1 MMKNFSILVLV
12 FLSFTSFSQ
21 QNKVII
27 ISNKYE
33 FQKEKNT
40 YNINTMLKAILI
52 SNSYQVFFDD
62 EELPIEIAQNKCNA
76 LTGVLIDN
84 SNLFVRKIKFQIKDC
99 QNNLLFET
107 AEVKTREK
115 DIQNAYIE
123 TIGLLSPELKKY
135 KPVVTNAKEVVLET
149 KSTEVESVM
158 STEKPL
164 VSEFKTFLNCSFE
177 KSFDD
182 SRDFEIVG
190 TEQNVLLFLQRT
202 KTPNV
207 FIAYKEG
214 VNGIFTKTDKKGIF
228 EYYIDGKYM
237 VEEYLF

>member
-1 MMKNFSILVLV
+1 MKNFSIFVL
-12 FLSFTSFSQ
+12 FLFSIHSFAQ
-21 QNKVII
+21 QKKVII

-40 YNINTMLKAILI
+40 YNINTMLKAILV
-52 SNSYQVFFDD
+52 SNNYQVFFDD
-62 EELPIEIAQNKCNA
+62 EVLPVEIAQNKCNA
-76 LTGVLIDN
+76 LTGVLVDN
-84 SNLFVRKIKFQIKDC
+84 SNMFLTKMKFQIRDC

-135 KPVVTNAKEVVLET
+135 KPVVTTAKEVVVET
-149 KSTEVESVM
+149 KSIEVESVL

-182 SRDFEIVG
+182 SRDIEIVG

-214 VNGIFTKTDKKGIF
+214 VNGIFTKTDNKGIF
-228 EYYIDGKYM
+228 EYYIGAKYM

>member
-1 MMKNFSILVLV
+1 MKNFSIFVL
-12 FLSFTSFSQ
+12 FLFSIYSFAQ

-40 YNINTMLKAILI
+40 YNINTMLKAILV
-52 SNSYQVFFDD
+52 SNNYQVFFED
-62 EELPIEIAQNKCNA
+62 EVLPVEIAQNRCKA
-76 LTGVLIDN
+76 LTGVLVDN
-84 SNLFVRKIKFQIKDC
+84 SNMFLTKMKFQIKDC

-135 KPVVTNAKEVVLET
+135 KPVVTNAKEVVEIPSDVVS
-149 KSTEVESVM
+149 STISKYQYVQIANGFAIMDATLKVA
-158 STEKPL
+158 L
-164 VSEFKTFLNCSFE
+164 QIYKTTN
-177 KSFDD
+177 
-182 SRDFEIVG
+182 
-190 TEQNVLLFLQRT
+190 
-202 KTPNV
+202 PNV
-207 FIAYKEG
+207 FIADKFG
-214 VNGIFTKTDKKGIF
+214 VKGVFTKIENKGIF
-228 EYYIDGKYM
+228 EYYMNDKLV

>member
-1 MMKNFSILVLV
+1 MKNFSILILV
-12 FLSFTSFSQ
+12 FLSFTSFAQ

-40 YNINTMLKAILI
+40 YNINNMLKAILV
-52 SNSYQVFFDD
+52 SNKYQVFFED
-62 EELPIEIAQNKCNA
+62 EILPVEIAQNRCKA
-76 LTGVLIDN
+76 LAGVLVDN
-84 SNLFVRKIKFQIKDC
+84 SNMFLTKMKFQIKDC

-123 TIGLLSPELKKY
+123 AIGLLSPELKKY
-135 KPVVTNAKEVVLET
+135 KPVVTNAKEVVVET
-149 KSTEVESVM
+149 KSTEVESVV

-164 VSEFKTFLNCSFE
+164 VNEFKTFLNCSFE
-177 KSFDD
+177 KSLDD
-182 SRDFEIVG
+182 TRDFEIVG

-214 VNGIFTKTDKKGIF
+214 VNGIFTKTDNKGIF

>member
-12 FLSFTSFSQ
+12 FLSFTSFAQ

-84 SNLFVRKIKFQIKDC
+84 SNLLVRKIKFQIRDC

-123 TIGLLSPELKKY
+123 TIKMLSPELKKY
-135 KPVVTNAKEVVLET
+135 DTTIIQDKEVIATSE
-149 KSTEVESVM
+149 
-158 STEKPL
+158 L
-164 VSEFKTFLNCSFE
+164 VDVPKISEFKTYLNCKLKQTFGNPQAE
-177 KSFDD
+177 VTDTND
-182 SRDFEIVG
+182 NI
-190 TEQNVLLFLQRT
+190 LLSLQKT
-202 KTPNV
+202 KNPNV
-207 FIAYKEG
+207 FIAVNTNVINTNKEF
-214 VNGIFTKTDKKGIF
+214 VTGIFTKTGNKGVF
-228 EYYIDGKYM
+228 EYYLNYEYM

>member
-1 MMKNFSILVLV
+1 M
-12 FLSFTSFSQ
+12 
-21 QNKVII
+21 II

-40 YNINTMLKAILI
+40 YNINNMLKAILV
-52 SNSYQVFFDD
+52 SNNYQVFFED
-62 EELPIEIAQNKCNA
+62 EVLPVEIAQNKCKA
-76 LTGVLIDN
+76 LAGVLVDN
-84 SNLFVRKIKFQIKDC
+84 SNIFLTKMKFQIRDC

-123 TIGLLSPELKKY
+123 AIGLLSPELKKY
-135 KPVVTNAKEVVLET
+135 KPVVTNAKEVVVET
-149 KSTEVESVM
+149 KSTEVESVV

-164 VSEFKTFLNCSFE
+164 VNEFKTFLNCSFE
-177 KSFDD
+177 KSLDD
-182 SRDFEIVG
+182 TRDFEIVG

-214 VNGIFTKTDKKGIF
+214 VNGIFTKTDNKGIF